1 MPVIELTELAHGG
14 DAVGHLEI
22 GGERRAVFVRGG
34 AVGDHVEL
42 EIDLSTRPARGSILK
57 LAEPGSDRVEPPCPY
72 AARCGGCDWMHVSHA
87 GQLRAHEAHVREAVG
102 DVPIEV
108 HPAERTLR
116 YRERARLHARA
127 AKGRAIVGPNEA
139 RSRSPLSIDACA
151 VLHPLLDE
159 ARRNVELLL
168 EGANGAA
175 EVGLSLGAERRPV
188 LELRFSA
195 DLPPAFFA
203 RLEDQTRAGAWAGAR
218 VWTHGARVP
227 AVIGDPTP
235 WTIGA
240 DGEPLRLAPGGFG
253 QAHAEVNR
261 ALGNWAA
268 SHAGDA
274 RLLGKTTVELY
285 AGAGNLTVLFARRLP
300 RVTAVESD
308 ADSCAAAQDNLAR
321 RGLRARVVC
330 ADAEA
335 FSLPGDTVTVVLD
348 PPRTGAKIV
357 CQSLATSSVRRIVY
371 VSCDPPS
378 LKRDL
383 AFLADRFAIR
393 NAALFEMFPHTSHVE
408 CAVVL
413 TRRKK

>member
-1 MPVIELTELAHGG
+1 
-14 DAVGHLEI
+14 
-22 GGERRAVFVRGG
+22 
-34 AVGDHVEL
+34 
-42 EIDLSTRPARGSILK
+42 
-57 LAEPGSDRVEPPCPY
+57 
-72 AARCGGCDWMHVSHA
+72 MHVSQA

-127 AKGRAIVGPNEA
+127 ANGRAIVGPNEA
-139 RSRSPLSIDACA
+139 RSRSPLSVDACA

-159 ARRNVELLL
+159 ARRKVELLL
-168 EGANGAA
+168 EGANGTA

-203 RLEDQTRAGAWAGAR
+203 RLEDQTRAGAWGGAR
-218 VWTHGARVP
+218 VWNVGVRMP

-240 DGEPLRLAPGGFG
+240 DDEALRLAPGGFG
-253 QAHAEVNR
+253 QAHSDVNR
-261 ALGNWAA
+261 ALGNWVA

-274 RLLGKTTVELY
+274 RLVELY

-300 RVTAVESD
+300 QVTSVESD
-308 ADSCAAAQDNLAR
+308 ADACTAAQDNLAR

-330 ADAEA
+330 ADAES

-357 CQSLATSSVRRIVY
+357 CQALARSSVRRIVY